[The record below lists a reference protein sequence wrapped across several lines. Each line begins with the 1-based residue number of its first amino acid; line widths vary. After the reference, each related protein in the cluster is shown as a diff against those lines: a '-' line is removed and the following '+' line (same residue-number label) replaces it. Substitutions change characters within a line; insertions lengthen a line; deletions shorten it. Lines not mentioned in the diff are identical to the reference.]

1 VDFSTMMALEP
12 HGIDVWVGTGPRY
25 PWGGLYGGQ
34 IVAQAL
40 RAAANTVDPQFRPHS
55 LHAYFIRRGDHT
67 QPVRFEVDRVRNGRS
82 FVTRAVVARQSV
94 GAILNMS
101 ASFQVAEEAV
111 EIQTATLPDIPGP
124 DDCPSDPS
132 ESWSPMF
139 DRRFAPTPGRGQVAG
154 WLRVNA
160 DLGDDP
166 VRHACALAYLSDDL
180 PMDSVAA
187 LQPERLSGEDFHRRF
202 FSASLDHS
210 IWFHR
215 QFDAASW
222 HAQWFTCH
230 GLMGSRGLASGYV
243 FTPDGRHVATVTQ
256 EALFRRLAPSS

>member
-1 VDFSTMMALEP
+1 VDFATMMDLEP
-12 HGIDVWVGTGPRY
+12 HGIDVWVGAGPQY

-40 RAAANTVDPQFRPHS
+40 QAAANTVEAQFRPHS

-101 ASFQVAEEAV
+101 ASFQVHEEAL
-111 EIQTATLPDIPGP
+111 EIQTAKLPGIPGP
-124 DDCPSDPS
+124 DDLVSDR
-132 ESWSPMF
+132 WSPIF
-139 DRRFAPTPGRGQVAG
+139 DRRFAAAPGEGQVAG
-154 WLRVNA
+154 WLRVDA

-166 VRHACALAYLSDDL
+166 VRQACALAYLSDDL
-180 PMDSVAA
+180 PMDAVAA
-187 LQPERLSGEDFHRRF
+187 LHPDHLSGEDFHRRYM
-202 FSASLDHS
+202 SASLDHAV
-210 IWFHR
+210 WFHR
-215 QFDAASW
+215 QFDAAAW

-230 GLMGSRGLASGYV
+230 GLMGARGLSSGYV
-243 FTPDGRHVATVTQ
+243 FTPDGTHVATVTQ
-256 EALFRRLAPSS
+256 EVLFRQVASAPAG